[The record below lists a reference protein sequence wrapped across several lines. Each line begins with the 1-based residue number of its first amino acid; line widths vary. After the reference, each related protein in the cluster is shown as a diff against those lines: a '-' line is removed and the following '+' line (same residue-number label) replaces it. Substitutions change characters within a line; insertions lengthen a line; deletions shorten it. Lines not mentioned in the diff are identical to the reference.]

1 MASVLVGPMKRLYK
15 DGKITK
21 EDVAE
26 RVKTGKITK
35 ADYEYDGNIFRTYK
49 TITEDDV
56 RADLEYYL
64 NYDGDEKPTD
74 EMVEYANKAVDEY
87 TLQLMEEGVI

>member
-1 MASVLVGPMKRLYK
+1 MASVLAVPMKRLYR

-35 ADYEYDGNIFRTYK
+35 ADDKHITGEKYE
-49 TITEDDV
+49 V
-56 RADLEYYL
+56 
-64 NYDGDEKPTD
+64 
-74 EMVEYANKAVDEY
+74 
-87 TLQLMEEGVI
+87 